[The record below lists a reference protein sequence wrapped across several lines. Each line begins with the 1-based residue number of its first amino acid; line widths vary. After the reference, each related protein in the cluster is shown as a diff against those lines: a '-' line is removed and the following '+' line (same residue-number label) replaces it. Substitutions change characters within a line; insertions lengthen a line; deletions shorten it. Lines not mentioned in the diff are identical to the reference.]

1 MAEIFRKRG
10 LVSKVENNG
19 FLPLAKRVERM
30 LQAGQQLRLA
40 NEAEYDYPPGSDI
53 PEEWDQVPSDPFREP
68 GFGVME
74 AKDVAR
80 AAEERIRERRPMRL
94 GDRKSSSAAQAQSE
108 SKQGRP
114 GMSEPGQDEPV
125 SPAMD

>member
-40 NEAEYDYPPGSDI
+40 NEAEFDYPPGSEI
-53 PEEWDQVPSDPFREP
+53 PEEWDEIPSDPFREP

-74 AKDVAR
+74 AKDAAR
-80 AAEERIRERRPMRL
+80 AAEERMRERRPKRL
-94 GDRKSSSAAQAQSE
+94 GDRKSSSAARAQSE
-108 SKQGRP
+108 PEKA
-114 GMSEPGQDEPV
+114 EPV
-125 SPAMD
+125 ETEPAENDAL

>member
-40 NEAEYDYPPGSDI
+40 NEAEFDYPPGSQI
-53 PEEWDQVPSDPFREP
+53 PEEWDEVTPDPFREP
-68 GFGVME
+68 GFNAMA
-74 AKDVAR
+74 AKDIAR
-80 AAEERIRERRPMRL
+80 AAEERIRERRPKRL
-94 GDRKSSSAAQAQSE
+94 GDRKSSSAAQA
-108 SKQGRP
+108 K
-114 GMSEPGQDEPV
+114 SEPKEAEPGKGEPEDEPV
-125 SPAMD
+125 NPALD

>member
-40 NEAEYDYPPGSDI
+40 NEAEFDYPPGSEI

-94 GDRKSSSAAQAQSE
+94 GDRKSSSAAKAQSE
-108 SKQGRP
+108 PKEADP
-114 GMSEPGQDEPV
+114 VKTEPAEENN
-125 SPAMD
+125 AL

>member
-1 MAEIFRKRG
+1 MEIFRKRG

-40 NEAEYDYPPGSDI
+40 NEAEFDYPPGAEI
-53 PEEWDQVPSDPFREP
+53 PEDWDQKPSDPFREP

-80 AAEERIRERRPMRL
+80 AAEERLRERRPMRL
-94 GDRKSSSAAQAQSE
+94 GDRKSNSAAKAQSKPKE
-108 SKQGRP
+108 AEP
-114 GMSEPGQDEPV
+114 GMVAPGQDEPA
-125 SPAMD
+125 SPALD

>member
-40 NEAEYDYPPGSDI
+40 NEAEYDYPPGSQI
-53 PEEWDQVPSDPFREP
+53 PDEWDQVPSDPFRDP
-68 GFGVME
+68 GFNAME
-74 AKDVAR
+74 AKDAAR
-80 AAEERIRERRPMRL
+80 AAEERIRERRQKRL
-94 GDRKSSSAAQAQSE
+94 GDRKSSPAAKAE
-108 SKQGRP
+108 
-114 GMSEPGQDEPV
+114 SEPKEAEPGKGE
-125 SPAMD
+125 PAEDKEDPIPY